1 MIKERLRKAIAQQT
15 QEYLDAGG
23 VIEQVPRVIFCPASM
38 HWARKR
44 GWDYTPWTQLGGA
57 DFFAGKKVLC
67 EGCYET
73 LPKNLE
79 D

>member
-1 MIKERLRKAIAQQT
+1 MIKERLRKAIARQT
-15 QEYLDAGG
+15 KEYLDSGG

-38 HWARKR
+38 QWARIR
-44 GWDYTPWTQLGGA
+44 GWDYTPWTQIGGS
-57 DFFAGKKVLC
+57 DFFAGKIVLC

-73 LPKNLE
+73 RPQHLE